1 MDQISIFIGSEEN
14 VDDIV
19 EFLNEHFL
27 PHEPMNMSI
36 DLVPAGY
43 RIPFFDDMV
52 KKQIAKKEN
61 LVVMARDGQQLLGLV
76 MFVTKSKDGNLM
88 SGSGKFELIRSLV
101 TIFMLNQLPNFKLIL
116 RVNNLL
122 FCQPFHFKFL

>member
-52 KKQIAKKEN
+52 KKQITKKEN
-61 LVVMARDGQQLLGLV
+61 LVVMARDGQQLLGRV
-76 MFVTKSKDGNLM
+76 ATKI
-88 SGSGKFELIRSLV
+88 FEGFGEAL
-101 TIFMLNQLPNFKLIL
+101 FMEFIKGREPASSVHYTRPGTCINHPL
-116 RVNNLL
+116 
-122 FCQPFHFKFL
+122 H